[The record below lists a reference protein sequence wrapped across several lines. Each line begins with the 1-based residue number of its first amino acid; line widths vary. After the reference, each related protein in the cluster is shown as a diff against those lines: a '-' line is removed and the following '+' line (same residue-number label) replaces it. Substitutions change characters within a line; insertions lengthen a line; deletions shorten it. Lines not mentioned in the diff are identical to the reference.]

1 MEGEGQ
7 ELVSS
12 FEPQRR
18 KAAMVLLVVTLVW
31 GATFIWM
38 KQALNALEVEIETF
52 GTFPV
57 VAFLVAMRFSIAMV
71 LVLIAFPKQWQD

>member
-1 MEGEGQ
+1 MDEGGANP
-7 ELVSS
+7 VAS
-12 FEPQRR
+12 FVPHRR

-57 VAFLVAMRFSIAMV
+57 VAFWSLF
-71 LVLIAFPKQWQD
+71 AFPLPWCLFSSPSQKRWQD